1 MNNIERRGTKLLNAV
16 ESLCVS
22 FIEYKGVFYRLLHPR
37 PTILLITLCPGD
49 RVNAMPASWNL
60 PISEEPPTIGV
71 AVYREAF
78 TYQCLNHHPEATIN
92 IPSIDQVDLIYQLGS
107 VSGKDVDK
115 IREFQIQ
122 LVPSDVIK
130 VPTWRDAIAVYETR
144 VMNRLDV
151 GESTLFVFEVLK
163 VKVKPGIADE
173 WSIDFSK
180 TNIPLH
186 GAGRVFYRVDP
197 RKVFARKSLK

>member
-1 MNNIERRGTKLLNAV
+1 MNNIKRRETKLLNAV

-71 AVYREAF
+71 AVYRETF
-78 TYQCLNHHPEATIN
+78 TYQCLNYHPEATIN

-115 IREFQIQ
+115 VREFRIQ
-122 LVPSDVIK
+122 LVPSDVVK

-180 TNIPLH
+180 TNIALH
-186 GAGRVFYRVDP
+186 GAGRVFHRVDP